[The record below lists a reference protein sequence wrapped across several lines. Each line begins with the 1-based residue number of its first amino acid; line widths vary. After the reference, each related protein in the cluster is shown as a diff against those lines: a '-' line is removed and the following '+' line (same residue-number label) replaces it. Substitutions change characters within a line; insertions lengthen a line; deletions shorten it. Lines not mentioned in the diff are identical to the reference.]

1 MSMNQFILDGNL
13 TRAPETRYTPNG
25 MPVCTFTVACNTV
38 HVFGDERTEEVA
50 FIPVTAIGKLADTS
64 GRNLRKGAGVT
75 VIGRLGSWKGG
86 FTFKAER
93 VIFRSP
99 RARANDNDMADA
111 PPKGEA
117 AQADAAAPD
126 QRWIDAYETAS
137 QSLAQAH

>member
-13 TRAPETRYTPNG
+13 TRTPETRYTPNG

-99 RARANDNDMADA
+99 RARANSEAADA
-111 PPKGEA
+111 PAKSDDVQTEVA
-117 AQADAAAPD
+117 VPD
-126 QRWIDAYETAS
+126 QRWIDAFETAS